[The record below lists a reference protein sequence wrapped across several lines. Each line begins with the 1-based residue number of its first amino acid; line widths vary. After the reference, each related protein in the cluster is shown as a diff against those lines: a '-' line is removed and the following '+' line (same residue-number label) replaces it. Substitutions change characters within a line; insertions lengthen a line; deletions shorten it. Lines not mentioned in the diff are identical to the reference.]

1 MKTLDKVLI
10 LVGGFLAA
18 FIVATVI
25 IYTVNGWPYD
35 VLIPCVVGS
44 GVLETVNTMIITVNK
59 IRRGSYAAADTGSGG
74 FSADSNDLGTDLA
87 PDAGESLETDIF

>member
-1 MKTLDKVLI
+1 MKTLDRVLI
-10 LVGGFLAA
+10 IVGAFLAA
-18 FIVATVI
+18 FIIATVV

-59 IRRGSYAAADTGSGG
+59 IRRGSYADDNTGNRSIYT
-74 FSADSNDLGTDLA
+74 DNDDLGADLA
-87 PDAGESLETDIF
+87 LKAREGLD